1 MLACHYHSMKDS
13 DVSERKVFRFIPK
26 LRMKLKRK
34 SNDLS
39 DIIPNDFLTS
49 LHIEI
54 QRQIAKDIIEKS
66 KARNKWQREIA
77 EGVMVMERLDCSPG
91 FIGKWMNSK
100 MEIVN
105 ALQKEIE
112 CAQQR
117 GQIVNELIMSKC

>member
-1 MLACHYHSMKDS
+1 MLDYHYHSMKDS
-13 DVSERKVFRFIPK
+13 ERKIFRIIPK
-26 LRMKLKRK
+26 LKMKLKLRRK
-34 SNDLS
+34 SNDFS
-39 DIIPNDFLTS
+39 NIIPNDFLTS
-49 LHIEI
+49 LQIEM

-66 KARNKWQREIA
+66 KEINKWQREIS
-77 EGVMVMERLDCSPG
+77 EGVVVMERVDCSPE

-117 GQIVNELIMSKC
+117 GQIFNELIMSKC